1 VNRLVDKGEMKSGV
15 PHSWGDERRGWH
27 MDKTVSV
34 SHIISTLL
42 LAVSAFWWASS
53 VDRRVDSNLQ
63 EIDHLTEMWVRERA
77 EREAS
82 RREFKADLRD
92 IGSKL
97 DKMNDRLFKGSG
109 R

>member
-1 VNRLVDKGEMKSGV
+1 MSKQIGKDEVKAGV

-63 EIDHLTEMWVRERA
+63 EIEHLTALWVRERE

-97 DKMNDRLFKGSG
+97 DKMNERLFRESV